1 MKTCIPLTL
10 EEIPLCPFIPKSL
23 MIVRRHSYNGLKRV
37 IKYVKNY
44 DSHQLTV
51 TPLTIT
57 KDMMLSGQQLKNSI
71 DQCLQTWQQLCM
83 IPIVIPNMILQH
95 ESTPTI
101 TRRLVKNYS
110 FQKNCSGLLRD
121 SPTLN
126 PSTFL
131 RLSKDNNN
139 KKCCLC
145 PCLPCLSPSWTKKLR
160 SIWMKGCFVKTL
172 CTLQMAFYNMLSQ
185 S

>member
-1 MKTCIPLTL
+1 
-10 EEIPLCPFIPKSL
+10 
-23 MIVRRHSYNGLKRV
+23 
-37 IKYVKNY
+37 
-44 DSHQLTV
+44 
-51 TPLTIT
+51 
-57 KDMMLSGQQLKNSI
+57 
-71 DQCLQTWQQLCM
+71 M

-110 FQKNCSGLLRD
+110 FKKNCSGILRD

-126 PSTFL
+126 PATFL

-145 PCLPCLSPSWTKKLR
+145 PCLPCLSPSWTKKIEIDLDER
-160 SIWMKGCFVKTL
+160 VFCKNTVYTSDGILQHAESKLDEFYKCTAYYL
-172 CTLQMAFYNMLSQ
+172 CLLSSKVGPILKSNAKQSKLQ
-185 S
+185 